1 MSNTTK
7 EVVEVASLDGESLR
21 AAATGTALAVQQ
33 TEVER
38 VTTALSDAEWDD
50 VPDGHIGGTV
60 KARLPR
66 VLSNMKVGQKASAD
80 QKASGFTDELTG
92 EVFTEATFVWL
103 GDTVTRAYFPLPF
116 GEGDKEPACRAADG
130 TTPDPSSPA
139 QQPGW
144 TVPVDRKGNAGEG
157 TVPAKKCG
165 DCPNAVWGRDGT
177 PPPCSASVEVMI
189 YLTEQQRLS
198 LIRFGGMGVGRVNKY
213 LGALE
218 AHVPN
223 RPPLAYVTKVELEE
237 KDTPNGTFL
246 VPRFTPVG
254 DIPRSEATPLIE
266 LQKAKLS
273 EWVEQLSADLAEGA
287 TREGAEATKGP
298 FDGDGL
304 DPNRPFDESDV
315 TPRSRPVPNEPD
327 PHAEEMF

>member
-1 MSNTTK
+1 MKMSNTEQLE
-7 EVVEVASLDGESLR
+7 EVSAGAIRTAANLPAVADQSAVEQVVS
-21 AAATGTALAVQQ
+21 
-33 TEVER
+33 
-38 VTTALSDAEWDD
+38 ALSDSLWDD

-103 GDTVTRAYFPLPF
+103 GDTTTRAYFPLPF

-130 TTPDPSSPA
+130 TTPDPTAPA

-144 TVPVDRKGNAGEG
+144 TVPTDRKGNDGAG
-157 TVPAKKCG
+157 TIPAKSCG
-165 DCPNAVWGRDGT
+165 DCKNALWLNGEA
-177 PPPCSASVEVMI
+177 PPCSESIEVLV
-189 YLTEQQRLS
+189 YLLDQQRLS
-198 LIRFGGMGVGRVNKY
+198 LIRFGGMGVAKVRRY

-218 AHVPN
+218 AHVPK
-223 RPPLAYVTKVELEE
+223 RPPLAYVTKVQLIE

-246 VPRFTPVG
+246 VPQFTPVG
-254 DIPRSEATPLIE
+254 EIDRTEANPLIE

-273 EWVEQLSADLAEGA
+273 EWVEQLQSDLAEGT
-287 TREGAEATKGP
+287 TRDGGAETPAFSEEP
-298 FDGDGL
+298 F
-304 DPNRPFDESDV
+304 
-315 TPRSRPVPNEPD
+315 
-327 PHAEEMF
+327 